1 MSNLTNSE
9 KAAIL
14 FLSLGEEVAVEVFRS
29 LEETEIQTVSQYIAN
44 MDTPSLEDIQ
54 AVIQETME
62 RISYR
67 NVLPQEVA
75 EYVNNVLIKSL
86 GEKKANE
93 ILRKLQAP
101 MMSKSGS
108 LKAAKDLDSE
118 TLVNLIRGEHP
129 QIVALVLTNLSPD
142 KAAEVL
148 SSLPEELRT
157 DVALRICNLERIR
170 PGVMQEINEFFRSK
184 LMNLQESESQVV
196 GGVTKIAEIMNHID
210 RTSEDQIMS
219 SIEKIDNS
227 LSENIRMLM
236 FTFEDL
242 AGINN
247 KDMQNLLKEI
257 PKDEL
262 TLALKTASVEIKD
275 LIFNSMSERAAQM
288 TMEDLES
295 MGAVKLHDV
304 EKAQQNIV
312 KVARRLEEEGQIVLK
327 GGKGNDVLV

>member
-304 EKAQQNIV
+304 EKSQQNIV